1 LKSLSLKQIELAKSA
16 DNRSGN
22 VSDNYDGILKRTRDS
37 LRDLEVISD
46 LLPYCEKHGNKHK
59 SAQLIPEEFQIKK
72 FAPILEHI
80 FQVTKPKGAP
90 YTRNYMISW
99 DTKPTSSKIKLANYL
114 LSLASSYLIQSFSE
128 EKSKYLH
135 SRIREVII
143 ELESN
148 LALLDQIKELKDQ
161 IESYQEQT
169 SSFVPTYPKMDSDRY
184 SVVCKYCR
192 ENQLGKTV
200 EDAITKLKHT
210 EKCKTKDLI
219 KDINIDEI
227 HSWYAIIPPKN
238 ILEQFKFFNKEQH

>member
-1 LKSLSLKQIELAKSA
+1 MKSLSPKQIELAKSG
-16 DNRSGN
+16 DNRLGN

-46 LLPYCEKHGNKHK
+46 LLPYCEKHGNRYK
-59 SAQLIPEEFQIKK
+59 SAQSIPEEFQIKK

-80 FQVTKPKGAP
+80 FQVTRPEGAP
-90 YTRNYMISW
+90 YTRNYMISR

-135 SRIREVII
+135 SRIYEVII

-161 IESYQEQT
+161 IESYQEHT
-169 SSFVPTYPKMDSDRY
+169 SHFIPTYPKMDSDRY
-184 SVVCKYCR
+184 SVACKYCR

-227 HSWYAIIPPKN
+227 HSWYDIIPPKN

>member
-1 LKSLSLKQIELAKSA
+1 MKPLTPKQIELAKSA
-16 DNRSGN
+16 DQRLGN
-22 VSDNYDGILKRTRDS
+22 VPDNYDSILNRTRDC

-59 SAQLIPEEFQIKK
+59 SAQSISEEFQIEK

-80 FQVTKPKGAP
+80 FQVTRPEGAP
-90 YTRNYMISW
+90 YTRNYMFSS

-135 SRIREVII
+135 SRIHEVIV

-161 IESYQEQT
+161 IESYQEHI
-169 SSFVPTYPKMDSDRY
+169 SYFKPIYPKMDSDQY

-200 EDAITKLKHT
+200 EDTITKLKHT
-210 EKCKTKDLI
+210 EKCKTKDFI
-219 KDINIDEI
+219 KDINIGEI
-227 HSWYAIIPPKN
+227 HSWYAIIPPKD
-238 ILEQFKFFNKEQH
+238 ILDQFKFFNKK